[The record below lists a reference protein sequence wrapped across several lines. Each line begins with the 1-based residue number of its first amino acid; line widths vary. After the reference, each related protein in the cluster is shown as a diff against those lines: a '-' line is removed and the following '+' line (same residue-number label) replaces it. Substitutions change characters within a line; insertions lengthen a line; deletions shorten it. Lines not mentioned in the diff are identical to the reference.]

1 MTKHTPPLRNGTE
14 VRDIIPLSVIVHW
27 KRLFTPGNISQMAQK
42 SHHVTQDLPPKK
54 TQTSYSEH
62 RSPNCR
68 KFTSRDP
75 DPKELRE
82 LTPLDRDQK
91 KIWRPLAMNTNTHEF
106 TDLLCWD
113 QDPK

>member
-1 MTKHTPPLRNGTE
+1 MIRNGKE

-68 KFTSRDP
+68 KFTSWDP
-75 DPKELRE
+75 DPTELRE
-82 LTPLDRDQK
+82 LTLLDTGHK
-91 KIWRPLAMNTNTHEF
+91 TIWRH
-106 TDLLCWD
+106 
-113 QDPK
+113 